1 MKVLS
6 SGLQADSAVI
16 HDGPCFFCG
25 YSLVT
30 DDTTDVLMTV
40 WDSPDSTTTNDTV
53 VGYAKCADETLT
65 VHEMF
70 PYPIWCSKGIYAE
83 LDAAEGDYIIYY
95 ALGQ

>member
-6 SGLQADSAVI
+6 SGLQAASAAI

-30 DDTTDVLMTV
+30 DDTKDVLMTV

-53 VGYAKCADETLT
+53 VGYAKCSDESLT

-70 PYPIWCSKGIYAE
+70 THPIWCSKGIYAA